1 MDQKT
6 MDRCRSLIENREILE
21 KTLKWDE
28 EMLYLAGAG
37 IFTAMDQKADP
48 ERLRQAEA
56 LLRKK
61 TGVFSDMRGEAETPI
76 LCNASMQADPDAFL
90 TRCVNASNELR
101 KAFGSSSYVPLAALM
116 MVQRIGDEQFA
127 ETASQARKIYDLM
140 KAKHFFLT
148 GDDDS
153 PSCVA
158 LALSGKDPEALIND
172 SEQCYEI
179 LKQNHFSRN
188 AIQSLSNTL
197 AGYDGTPAEK
207 CARAVELSQLL
218 RKNGFDGDPSQF
230 LSGIGVLA
238 MTAKDPAALAAEM
251 MEIDGWM
258 KTQKGFGFFHDIS
271 QEQRVMMA
279 GMLAEMGRT
288 DPGNARDQAVQGA
301 VSMAVEE
308 EIILSSIW
316 IWAAIQM

>member
-1 MDQKT
+1 
-6 MDRCRSLIENREILE
+6 
-21 KTLKWDE
+21 
-28 EMLYLAGAG
+28 
-37 IFTAMDQKADP
+37 
-48 ERLRQAEA
+48 
-56 LLRKK
+56 
-61 TGVFSDMRGEAETPI
+61 
-76 LCNASMQADPDAFL
+76 MQADPDAFL

-238 MTAKDPAALAAEM
+238 MTNRNGTSVAAEM
-251 MEIDGWM
+251 AEAVP
-258 KTQKGFGFFHDIS
+258 T
-271 QEQRVMMA
+271 
-279 GMLAEMGRT
+279 LAEVPPNSRMQMDCSVPSADALSRMKKE
-288 DPGNARDQAVQGA
+288 N
-301 VSMAVEE
+301 VSRR
-308 EIILSSIW
+308 IYLRLDSRILSACLPLRRLVSAFRSAREGRGPLERSVR
-316 IWAAIQM
+316 AASAARPKNPALIRNLAPVPKRIVIIPSSCADSA